1 MPRSQLACTPVEHTL
16 VLLDDGG
23 RVARSERVGSLP
35 EVAATVGALTAGE
48 LHRARFHPPRVVRLD
63 RLRSAELSGEELRLA
78 FLDTL
83 EQRLRLLEQLL

>member
-1 MPRSQLACTPVEHTL
+1 VRNLDPAVIAYHFQRRDFSRWVRDVLHDPTLA
-16 VLLDDGG
+16 
-23 RVARSERVGSLP
+23 RW
-35 EVAATVGALTAGE
+35 
-48 LHRARFHPPRVVRLD
+48 LD